1 VPTDLRDYTV
11 LELIQIAERI
21 GRLQMEFGPH
31 FQTGNFDAAAW
42 YEPLEQTIE
51 RWRPGEGRRL
61 ASALMAGTGQV
72 VSAEHGYRLFDLARA
87 AAVDPGA
94 QEFLANRDWHAA
106 LPEGPFSQ
114 AMRTFLDNFGHRGI
128 YEAELANPR
137 WSEDP
142 SFVFD
147 QVRRILADGALS
159 RPDAAA
165 RERRADAERVLRQ
178 LPLAGRLIVRWLA
191 GQSRAAAARR
201 EAGKSALIAM
211 ALPVRRLLL
220 EFGRRLVELGVLDDV
235 DDVFH
240 LARADLEAFAR
251 GEWDGRGARTLVEQR
266 RQLRQARLAAAP
278 PPDLIE
284 LESSGRAAVA
294 PTVASD
300 GALRGI
306 AASPGRARGPAR
318 LILHPEQA
326 DRLQR
331 GDVLIAPSTDPGWTP
346 LFLRC
351 AAVVTEVGG
360 YLSHGAI
367 VAREFGLPAVVNVP
381 RVLELIADGEP
392 VTVDGDA
399 GLVFHYKSAT
409 FGDAMPARP

>member
-1 VPTDLRDYTV
+1 MA
-11 LELIQIAERI
+11 IAERI

-31 FQTGNFDAAAW
+31 FQIGNFDGGAW

-51 RWRPGEGRRL
+51 RWFPGEGGPL
-61 ASALMAGTGQV
+61 AAALMAGSGHV

-87 AAVDPGA
+87 AAADPGA
-94 QEFLANRDWHAA
+94 RAFLTRQDWQAVLPSGPFRHALQGFLA
-106 LPEGPFSQ
+106 E
-114 AMRTFLDNFGHRGI
+114 FGHRGI

-142 SFVFD
+142 GFLFE
-147 QVRRILADGALS
+147 QVRRILADGALT
-159 RPDAAA
+159 RPDAPA
-165 RERRADAERVLRQ
+165 RERRRQAERRLRGLS
-178 LPLAGRLIVRWLA
+178 LPRRLLVRWLA
-191 GQSRAAAARR
+191 RQSAGAAARR

-220 EFGRRLVELGVLDDV
+220 EFGRRLVEQGVLESV
-235 DDVFH
+235 DDIFH

-251 GEWDGRGARTLVEQR
+251 GEWDGRGARALVEQR
-266 RQLRQARLAAAP
+266 RQLRQARLDAAP

-284 LESSGRAAVA
+284 LEPTRPA
-294 PTVASD
+294 PPVPIDSP
-300 GALRGI
+300 GGILRGM
-306 AASPGRARGPAR
+306 AASPGRAHGPAR
-318 LILHPEQA
+318 LILHPAQA

-331 GDVLIAPSTDPGWTP
+331 GDILVAPSTDPGWTP

-367 VAREFGLPAVVNVP
+367 VAREFGLPAVINVP
-381 RVLELIADGEP
+381 RVLELLADGELI
-392 VTVDGDA
+392 TVDGDA
-399 GLVFHYKSAT
+399 SLISKLSS
-409 FGDAMPARP
+409 